1 MFIMVPWGFA
11 HWEEYH
17 DGTMLY
23 GNGVWGITEANYALV
38 ILHFITVLVR
48 LRPACSMADVAG
60 CGGSLSAALLG
71 TH

>member
-1 MFIMVPWGFA
+1 MAIMIPWGFA

-38 ILHFITVLVR
+38 ILHYITCVVWA
-48 LRPACSMADVAG
+48 PVG
-60 CGGSLSAALLG
+60 SAAGARAVMLLIP
-71 TH
+71 